1 MTEMTHEQAF
11 ENLKV
16 WAQTFGYP
24 VEEARFQ
31 EWPEELTEGA
41 RGFFQRDRIDVSGWI
56 WISSGLP
63 PEERTYVLGHDLGHL
78 AIELLNGEP
87 YRPLTHQPTAD
98 VLGRCFVAIQWE
110 DFGNPLFKITTISE
124 TVIGFLKILKAK
136 IEHTGRNLAML
147 EAAHLQMDERTRG

>member
-63 PEERTYVLGHDLGHL
+63 PEERTYVLGHELGHL

-87 YRPLTHQPTAD
+87 YR
-98 VLGRCFVAIQWE
+98 
-110 DFGNPLFKITTISE
+110 
-124 TVIGFLKILKAK
+124 
-136 IEHTGRNLAML
+136 
-147 EAAHLQMDERTRG
+147 